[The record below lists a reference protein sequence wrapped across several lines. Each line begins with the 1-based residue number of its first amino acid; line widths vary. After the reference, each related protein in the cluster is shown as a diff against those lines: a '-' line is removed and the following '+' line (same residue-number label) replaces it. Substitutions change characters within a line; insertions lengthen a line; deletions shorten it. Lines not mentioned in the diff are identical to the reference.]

1 MFGTGRKGLNTDTVY
16 IYYMCFYVTI
26 SLNYT
31 FLYCWKKVKS
41 KYVLLMLQTNQAKS
55 LMNRYRSLTIAR
67 ENYLTTLINGYQE
80 KIKTLQDNVS
90 ILTNEQ
96 KKRLKNEMEKF
107 KNQCVMGFRVGAL
120 KDGVSDLP
128 TNIFLNFTTTIAKDC
143 PLINDILE
151 TLIGNTKDIDVNKIK
166 TNEVKMKRASHAL
179 SGLIALGNQKHP
191 NDIQLF
197 FGLLCLSYGGGKQFI
212 NMLNSIGLCLHWDSL

>member
-1 MFGTGRKGLNTDTVY
+1 MP
-16 IYYMCFYVTI
+16 
-26 SLNYT
+26 
-31 FLYCWKKVKS
+31 
-41 KYVLLMLQTNQAKS
+41 LQSNKAKS
-55 LMNRYRSLTIAR
+55 LMKRYRSLTIAR
-67 ENYLTTLINGYQE
+67 ENYLTTLINGYQKE
-80 KIKTLQDNVS
+80 CQKLQNKDS

-96 KKRLKNEMEKF
+96 KKRLQNEMEMF
-107 KNQCVMGFRVGAL
+107 KNQCVMGFRDGAL
-120 KDGVSDLP
+120 KEGFNDVP

-151 TLIGNTKDIDVNKIK
+151 TLIGNTKDIYVNKIK

-179 SGLIALGNQKHP
+179 SSLIALGNQKHP

-197 FGLLCLSYGGGKQFI
+197 FGFLCLSYGAGKQFI